1 MPGVVTQLLVG
12 ANHTVKKDDVLLTL
26 EAMKMEYTI
35 RAPKDG
41 VILDAYFQ
49 VGDQVKVVMSLWTS
63 KLLRGSC
70 MSDYVK
76 IVEVGPR
83 DGLQNEKQAL
93 SIEQRLS
100 FINDLI
106 DAGLKFIEVG
116 SCVSAKWVP
125 QMSQS
130 DKLFK
135 LLPQRDD
142 LNLSL
147 LTPNLKGFDAA
158 LAVGCKEVA
167 VFTAASESFTRKNI
181 NCSID
186 ESLERFSKIFQA
198 AQANHVRVRGYV
210 SCMVDCPYEG
220 AIDPKQVV
228 NVVKRLYEM
237 GCYEISLGETIGTAT
252 PDRVQKVWQACL
264 AELDSNILVDIFII
278 LMAWQLPISINLY
291 SKGFE
296 SLILRLLDWVVVH
309 MPKVHQGMLQLRICI
324 IYCLKLDTKQ
334 GSI

>member
-1 MPGVVTQLLVG
+1 
-12 ANHTVKKDDVLLTL
+12 
-26 EAMKMEYTI
+26 
-35 RAPKDG
+35 
-41 VILDAYFQ
+41 
-49 VGDQVKVVMSLWTS
+49 
-63 KLLRGSC
+63 

-106 DAGLKFIEVG
+106 DAGLKSIEVG

-125 QMSQS
+125 QMAQS
-130 DKLFK
+130 DELFK
-135 LLPQRDD
+135 LLPQCDD

-147 LTPNLKGFDAA
+147 LTPNLKGFEAA

-186 ESLERFSKIFQA
+186 ESLERFSEIFKA
-198 AQANHVRVRGYV
+198 AQANNVRVRGYV

-220 AIDPKQVV
+220 PIDTKQVV
-228 NVVKRLYEM
+228 NVVKQLHDM

-264 AELDSNILVDIFII
+264 AELDSKILAGHFHNTYGMAIANIYQSLQQGIRVFDSSLAGLGGCPYAKGSSGNVATEDLYYLLSHIGYETG
-278 LMAWQLPISINLY
+278 INLE
-291 SKGFE
+291 K
-296 SLILRLLDWVVVH
+296 L
-309 MPKVHQGMLQLRICI
+309 MLASQNINQTLNRNNLSNYANTYLQQSCA
-324 IYCLKLDTKQ
+324 
-334 GSI
+334 

>member
-1 MPGVVTQLLVG
+1 
-12 ANHTVKKDDVLLTL
+12 
-26 EAMKMEYTI
+26 
-35 RAPKDG
+35 
-41 VILDAYFQ
+41 
-49 VGDQVKVVMSLWTS
+49 
-63 KLLRGSC
+63 

-147 LTPNLKGFDAA
+147 LTPNLKGFNAA

-264 AELDSNILVDIFII
+264 AELDSNILAGHFHNTYGMAIANIYQSLQQGIRIFDSSLAGLGGCPYAKGASGNVATEDLYYLLSQIGYETG
-278 LMAWQLPISINLY
+278 INLE
-291 SKGFE
+291 K
-296 SLILRLLDWVVVH
+296 L
-309 MPKVHQGMLQLRICI
+309 MLASQNISQT
-324 IYCLKLDTKQ
+324 LKRKNLSNYANTYLQ
-334 GSI
+334 Q

>member
-1 MPGVVTQLLVG
+1 
-12 ANHTVKKDDVLLTL
+12 
-26 EAMKMEYTI
+26 
-35 RAPKDG
+35 
-41 VILDAYFQ
+41 
-49 VGDQVKVVMSLWTS
+49 
-63 KLLRGSC
+63 

-106 DAGLKFIEVG
+106 DSGLKSIEVG

-125 QMSQS
+125 QMAQS
-130 DKLFK
+130 DELFK
-135 LLPQRDD
+135 LLPQRDE

-147 LTPNLKGFDAA
+147 LTPNLKGFEAA

-186 ESLERFSKIFQA
+186 ESLERFSEIFQA
-198 AQANHVRVRGYV
+198 AQANNVRVRGYV

-228 NVVKRLYEM
+228 NVVTRLHDM

-264 AELDSNILVDIFII
+264 AELDSKILAGHFHNTYGMAIANIYQSLQQGIRVFDSSLAGLGGCPYAKGSSGNVATEDLYYLLSHIGYETGIHLEK
-278 LMAWQLPISINLY
+278 LMLASQNINQTLNRKNLSNY
-291 SKGFE
+291 ANTY
-296 SLILRLLDWVVVH
+296 
-309 MPKVHQGMLQLRICI
+309 LQQSCA
-324 IYCLKLDTKQ
+324 
-334 GSI
+334 

>member
-1 MPGVVTQLLVG
+1 
-12 ANHTVKKDDVLLTL
+12 
-26 EAMKMEYTI
+26 
-35 RAPKDG
+35 
-41 VILDAYFQ
+41 
-49 VGDQVKVVMSLWTS
+49 
-63 KLLRGSC
+63 

-93 SIEQRLS
+93 SIEQRLR

-106 DAGLKFIEVG
+106 NAGLKSIEVG

-125 QMSQS
+125 QMAQS
-130 DKLFK
+130 DELFK
-135 LLPQRDD
+135 LLPQRND

-147 LTPNLKGFDAA
+147 LTPNLKGFEAA

-186 ESLERFSKIFQA
+186 ESLERFSEIFKA
-198 AQANHVRVRGYV
+198 AQANNVRVRGYV

-228 NVVKRLYEM
+228 NVVKQLHDM

-264 AELDSNILVDIFII
+264 AELDSKILAGHFHNTYGMAIANIYQSLQQGIRVFDSSLAGLGGCPYAKGSSGNVATEDLYYLLSHIGYETG
-278 LMAWQLPISINLY
+278 INLE
-291 SKGFE
+291 K
-296 SLILRLLDWVVVH
+296 L
-309 MPKVHQGMLQLRICI
+309 MLASQNINQTLNRKNLSNYANTYLQQSCA
-324 IYCLKLDTKQ
+324 
-334 GSI
+334 

>member
-1 MPGVVTQLLVG
+1 
-12 ANHTVKKDDVLLTL
+12 
-26 EAMKMEYTI
+26 
-35 RAPKDG
+35 
-41 VILDAYFQ
+41 
-49 VGDQVKVVMSLWTS
+49 
-63 KLLRGSC
+63 

-106 DAGLKFIEVG
+106 DAGLKSIEVG

-125 QMSQS
+125 QMAQS
-130 DKLFK
+130 DELFK
-135 LLPQRDD
+135 LLPQRDE

-147 LTPNLKGFDAA
+147 LTPNLKGFEAA

-186 ESLERFSKIFQA
+186 ESLERFSEIFQA
-198 AQANHVRVRGYV
+198 AQANNVRVRGYV
-210 SCMVDCPYEG
+210 SCMVECPYEG

-228 NVVKRLYEM
+228 NVVKRLHDM

-264 AELDSNILVDIFII
+264 AELDSKILAGHFHNTYGMAIANIYQSLQQGIRVFDSSLAGLGGCPYAKGSSGNVATEDLYYLLSHIGYETGIHLEK
-278 LMAWQLPISINLY
+278 LMLASQNINQTLNRKNLSNY
-291 SKGFE
+291 ANTY
-296 SLILRLLDWVVVH
+296 
-309 MPKVHQGMLQLRICI
+309 LQQSCA
-324 IYCLKLDTKQ
+324 
-334 GSI
+334 

>member
-1 MPGVVTQLLVG
+1 M
-12 ANHTVKKDDVLLTL
+12 N
-26 EAMKMEYTI
+26 
-35 RAPKDG
+35 
-41 VILDAYFQ
+41 
-49 VGDQVKVVMSLWTS
+49 
-63 KLLRGSC
+63 
-70 MSDYVK
+70 DYVK

-158 LAVGCKEVA
+158 LAVECKEVA

-186 ESLERFSKIFQA
+186 ESLERFSEIFQA

-264 AELDSNILVDIFII
+264 AELDSNILAGHFHNTYGMAIANIYQSLQQGIRVFDSSLAGLGGCPYAKGASGNVATEDLYY
-278 LMAWQLPISINLY
+278 LMSQIGYETGINLE
-291 SKGFE
+291 K
-296 SLILRLLDWVVVH
+296 L
-309 MPKVHQGMLQLRICI
+309 MLASQNISQT
-324 IYCLKLDTKQ
+324 LKRKNLSNYANTYLQ
-334 GSI
+334 Q

>member
-1 MPGVVTQLLVG
+1 M
-12 ANHTVKKDDVLLTL
+12 N
-26 EAMKMEYTI
+26 
-35 RAPKDG
+35 
-41 VILDAYFQ
+41 
-49 VGDQVKVVMSLWTS
+49 
-63 KLLRGSC
+63 
-70 MSDYVK
+70 DYVK

-186 ESLERFSKIFQA
+186 ESLERFSEIFQA

-252 PDRVQKVWQACL
+252 PDRGQKVWQACL
-264 AELDSNILVDIFII
+264 AELDSNILAGHFHNTYG
-278 LMAWQLPISINLY
+278 MAIANIYQSLQHGIRVFDSSLAGLGGCPYAKGASGNVATEDLYYLLSQIGYETGINLE
-291 SKGFE
+291 K
-296 SLILRLLDWVVVH
+296 L
-309 MPKVHQGMLQLRICI
+309 MLASQNISQT
-324 IYCLKLDTKQ
+324 LKRKNLSNYANTYLQ
-334 GSI
+334 Q